1 MPPVAHPQKKPSGG
15 RQHPDNKKPAT
26 AAQRKRA
33 QRDRARQW
41 NGANISDVPT
51 TSLIEELAREV
62 SKGSPTMVE
71 IISAEL
77 LRRTRE
83 KREANYA
90 AFLSQNPD
98 SDKNA

>member
-1 MPPVAHPQKKPSGG
+1 
-15 RQHPDNKKPAT
+15 
-26 AAQRKRA
+26 
-33 QRDRARQW
+33 
-41 NGANISDVPT
+41 
-51 TSLIEELAREV
+51 
-62 SKGSPTMVE
+62 MVE